1 MHNVNVLTVVASESY
16 SSFVDALQKDIKAE
30 LRDRPTKIEIDF
42 FSGRQVT
49 LPNTGEVI
57 IFDDRESKELYKCLI
72 KGDFLDENDGP
83 STKFREG
90 GFFEYAVVALPE
102 DMCEEPKLAAAE
114 LLVRSVYDP
123 SVLPAMISDGN
134 VSKVT
139 RNALNDNYRK
149 REFQELWRRINKKHA
164 YTVSF
169 DDEELI
175 GKAVSAI
182 DAKLEVSELAYTLT
196 TGTQKET
203 AKREDIEGRT
213 HFRAKRTDTKVL
225 EIDERIAVAYDLV
238 CEVAQAAKVTR
249 RTAAIIL
256 SRINSLK
263 FSLYKR
269 NSEEFI
275 KKVSS
280 IIVDEKATTIINHVT
295 YHQIDEEFDADIF
308 TERMPANIS
317 KALKAKKN
325 IQDYVFFDSIVE
337 KEFAEAMDLAS
348 EVCVYAKMPC
358 TFKIP
363 TPVGECAPDWAIA
376 FKEGSVQHVYF
387 IAKTKGT
394 MDTMELSTVE
404 QTKIACAKKAFNEL
418 LTSQV
423 KFEGPISTYDELL
436 NIVRGN

>member
-1 MHNVNVLTVVASESY
+1 MAQVV
-16 SSFVDALQKDIKAE
+16 
-30 LRDRPTKIEIDF
+30 
-42 FSGRQVT
+42 
-49 LPNTGEVI
+49 
-57 IFDDRESKELYKCLI
+57 
-72 KGDFLDENDGP
+72 FLLDLLE
-83 STKFREG
+83 R
-90 GFFEYAVVALPE
+90 
-102 DMCEEPKLAAAE
+102 LAAPVEVDYLPLE
-114 LLVRSVYDP
+114 LLGEAPR
-123 SVLPAMISDGN
+123 VLGVPHGLLLSR
-134 VSKVT
+134 KVPHST
-139 RNALNDNYRK
+139 VQDIITTP
-149 REFQELWRRINKKHA
+149 FQELWRRINKKHA

-238 CEVAQAAKVTR
+238 GEVAQTAKVTR
-249 RTAAIIL
+249 RTAATIL

-275 KKVSS
+275 KKASS

-363 TPVGECAPDWAIA
+363 TPVGECAPD
-376 FKEGSVQHVYF
+376 
-387 IAKTKGT
+387 
-394 MDTMELSTVE
+394 
-404 QTKIACAKKAFNEL
+404 
-418 LTSQV
+418 
-423 KFEGPISTYDELL
+423 
-436 NIVRGN
+436 